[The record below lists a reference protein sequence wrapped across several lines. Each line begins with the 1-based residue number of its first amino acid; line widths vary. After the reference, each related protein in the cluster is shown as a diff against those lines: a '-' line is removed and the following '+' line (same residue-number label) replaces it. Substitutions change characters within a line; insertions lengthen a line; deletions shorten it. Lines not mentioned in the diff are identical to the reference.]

1 MPRTDDPVRD
11 EAGSWRRIMRA
22 FLIACV
28 VAVVIAIGASVI
40 LDTFVQET
48 SAAAFTRPG
57 VRT

>member
-1 MPRTDDPVRD
+1 MPPSGDVVLD
-11 EAGSWRRIMRA
+11 EAGSWRRIMGA

-28 VAVVIAIGASVI
+28 VAIVIAIGASFV

-48 SAAAFTRPG
+48 SAAAFAQPG